1 MRSALKIIFGIE
13 IVLGIVVFLV
23 LFASALDLMIPG
35 NIFALVLEEL
45 AKEDPAIA
53 AVKMETIT
61 FVVIAV
67 LVLAFIVLLN
77 VFFSKHA
84 ITMLNKAKKKTQLSP
99 TMILFFFTLSWIPM
113 LLMAFTPSKYLL
125 STFPYFE

>member
-84 ITMLNKAKKKTQLSP
+84 ITMLNKAKKKSQLIP